1 MDSLTDIAVFN
12 QVVESG
18 SFTAAAERL
27 SLSKGVVSKYV
38 SRLEQR
44 LGARLLNRTT
54 RRLSLTEVGRAFH
67 DRSRRALQEIE
78 DAEIEVSRMQSEP
91 RGVVR

>member
-1 MDSLTDIAVFN
+1 MDSLTDIAVFV

-27 SLSKGVVSKYV
+27 SLSKSVVSKYLT
-38 SRLEQR
+38 RLENR

-54 RRLSLTEVGRAFH
+54 RRLSLTEVGQAFYE
-67 DRSRRALQEIE
+67 RSRR
-78 DAEIEVSRMQSEP
+78 
-91 RGVVR
+91 G